1 MKFYRAGSIA
11 TCLSQFIDKN
21 LTWSVHTLKTL
32 KDCGGQNRNSSK
44 YTCRCAF
51 FLFMMV
57 KQQFYPTI
65 LGTLKRWRKRKKQFT
80 LSSKKE
86 TSKNQKSTELIIS
99 NEIFLDFYKGNQFC
113 ASKNILCWGK
123 IHLAGDTR
131 TQG

>member
-65 LGTLKRWRKRKKQFT
+65 LGTLKGEEEERSNLHYQAKKKLRRIRNPLN
-80 LSSKKE
+80 LS
-86 TSKNQKSTELIIS
+86 
-99 NEIFLDFYKGNQFC
+99 
-113 ASKNILCWGK
+113 
-123 IHLAGDTR
+123 
-131 TQG
+131 